1 MQENA
6 TTTTAEVVDQ
16 VVDGLIEEKGL
27 AGIPEEQKAEL
38 KTMLSEQLVKRLN
51 LAILKELPDDKFDEF
66 EKVAK
71 QKNVDYEKMQDVVAS
86 ANLDM
91 TKILEEVVPEFREKF
106 LNLELNGKAEV

>member
-16 VVDGLIEEKGL
+16 AIERLIEDKGL
-27 AGIPEEQKAEL
+27 AGIPDEQKTEL
-38 KTMLSEQLVKRLN
+38 REMLSEQLVKRIN

-66 EKVAK
+66 EKIAK

-91 TKILEEVVPEFREKF
+91 TKIMEEVVPEFREKF
-106 LNLELNGKAEV
+106 LSLELNGKAEA